1 MGLTASET
9 ASLARFPYCG
19 AFDALRLY
27 LRQLFVIES
36 IPRIVRKPMPGMSSR
51 TSLVEMLLEDGPGA
65 VVATLDKKMR
75 NLASS
80 YELGQTTERER

>member
-1 MGLTASET
+1 
-9 ASLARFPYCG
+9 
-19 AFDALRLY
+19 
-27 LRQLFVIES
+27 
-36 IPRIVRKPMPGMSSR
+36 MPGMSSR